1 MKKDNGNDRINNEML
16 RILDNFFQIQ
26 FQAWKEI
33 AEMQMDF
40 NQKCINACMQQM
52 STTGKSNGLFTVDT
66 DTAQEY
72 YRNLSENTRQ
82 VMEKLFKVECE
93 LLECFKNSG
102 DLYKD
107 MPLLMPMIATPEKP
121 AKRAE
126 SKPAQA

>member
-107 MPLLMPMIATPEKP
+107 MPLLMPMIDAQEKP